1 MIINKEVNRKFQKDY
16 FFSKGIIDIDA
27 EYFIEKI
34 KKSCSSE
41 ENFNFKTNIKGLMTP
56 FSFFNDDPKFQEIL
70 TKLIDYID
78 SIYNFR
84 NYFLKE
90 CWGFELRPGER
101 TIFHDH
107 AFDLWSGVIY
117 LNKCD
122 QPLEFPEINEELYPE
137 KGSFALFNGFLNHGN
152 KKNKDTVSKFGLS
165 FNMHEVTPW

>member
-16 FFSKGIIDIDA
+16 FFSKGFIDIDA

-34 KKSCSSE
+34 KKSCSTQG
-41 ENFNFKTNIKGLMTP
+41 NFNFKTNIKGLMTD
-56 FSFFNDDPKFQEIL
+56 FYFFNNDPKFKLIL
-70 TKLIDYID
+70 TKFVDYID
-78 SIYNFR
+78 SIY
-84 NYFLKE
+84 FLKNY
-90 CWGFELRPGER
+90 CLNQSWGFELRPGER
-101 TIFHDH
+101 TLFHEH
-107 AFDLWSGVIY
+107 GSHVWSGVIY

-165 FNMHEVTPW
+165 FNMREVTPW